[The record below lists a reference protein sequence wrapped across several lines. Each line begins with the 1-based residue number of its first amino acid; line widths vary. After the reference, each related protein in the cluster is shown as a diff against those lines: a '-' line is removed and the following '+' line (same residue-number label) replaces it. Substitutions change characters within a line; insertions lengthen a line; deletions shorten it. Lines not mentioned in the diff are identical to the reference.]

1 MRALPLVWICG
12 LIVACRGT
20 AERGQPAADKAG
32 VLTNAGSRLQIVYD
46 LDLDKAVDD
55 RASYVRHDLEEGL
68 ADQKI
73 IATVRGSAMSP
84 GELSV
89 TPSDG
94 ANKAAIEQLLKA
106 NYRDTIE
113 SRECEAAAG
122 PNAICIKIA
131 AGFATAIKKAALA
144 RAVSTIRARLV
155 AAKVA
160 DPTVVT
166 RGDQIVVEFP
176 ATDPQG
182 LAIRSLIARAGKL
195 ELKVVDESSELMKR
209 VFVHVG
215 SEGREGKP
223 TDPRAIEEEIVAEVD
238 QWRAEDGSPTHTDYY
253 LVAHDREQSLPIEQA
268 RRLGCPTSKVD
279 DVRIRC
285 NVSGRR
291 VIERYLAEL
300 AAKDPTRFEV
310 PDDRQIGYER
320 HEPLPEAKDRR
331 PSWRTYY
338 LERAAPLTGAAISS
352 ATGTFDPNTNRPVV
366 LLDFT
371 RDGAQIFGELTSRIV
386 GKKLATIL
394 DDEIKSAPIINGA
407 IHGGRASITMG
418 GRDPNAQEAERD
430 ELVNVLKTGSLPAPL
445 REVSSTLVP

>member
-1 MRALPLVWICG
+1 MWICG
-12 LIVACRGT
+12 LVVACRGT

-32 VLTNAGSRLQIVYD
+32 MLTKAGSRLQIVYD
-46 LDLDKAVDD
+46 LDLDKAIDD
-55 RASYVRHDLEEGL
+55 RASSIRHDLEAGL

-73 IATVRGSAMSP
+73 VATVRVSAMSP

-94 ANKAAIEQLLKA
+94 ANKAAIEQSLKA
-106 NYRDTIE
+106 DYRDTIE
-113 SRECEAAAG
+113 SRECEASAG
-122 PNAICIKIA
+122 PNAICFKIA

-144 RAVSTIRARLV
+144 SAVSTIHARLV
-155 AAKVA
+155 ATKVA

-166 RGDQIVVEFP
+166 KGDQIVVEFP

-182 LAIRSLIARAGKL
+182 LAIRSLVARAGKL
-195 ELKVVDESSELMKR
+195 EFKVVDEGSDFMKQ

-215 SEGREGKP
+215 SEGRESKP
-223 TDPRAIEEEIVAEVD
+223 TDPRAIEEGIVAELD
-238 QWRAEDGSPTHTDYY
+238 QWRTEDGSPTHIDYF
-253 LVAHDREQSLPIEQA
+253 LVAHDREQSLPIDQA

-279 DVRIRC
+279 DARIRC

-291 VIERYLAEL
+291 VLESYLAEL
-300 AAKDPTRFEV
+300 AAKDPTRFKV
-310 PDDRQIGYER
+310 PDDRQIGYELN
-320 HEPLPEAKDRR
+320 EPFPEAKDRR
-331 PSWRTYY
+331 PYWRTYY
-338 LERAAPLTGAAISS
+338 LERAAPLTGAAISN
-352 ATGTFDPNTNRPVV
+352 AAGTFDPNTNRPVV

-371 RDGAQIFGELTSRIV
+371 RNGAQLFGELTSRIV

-394 DDEIKSAPIINGA
+394 DDKIKSAPIINGA
-407 IHGGRASITMG
+407 IRGGRAAITMG
-418 GRDPNAQEAERD
+418 GSDPKAQEVERD